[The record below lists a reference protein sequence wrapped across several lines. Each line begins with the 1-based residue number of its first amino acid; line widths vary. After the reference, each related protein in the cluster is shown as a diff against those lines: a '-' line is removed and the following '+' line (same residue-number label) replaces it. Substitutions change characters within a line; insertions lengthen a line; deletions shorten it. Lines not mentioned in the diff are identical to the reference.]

1 MPHPLWDC
9 IDTINMLRIAHGLD
23 LFFAIIQF
31 LGSAPHYYH
40 KHRFTYRVLDTLKLF
55 LYLGAVMY
63 AIFHEQQYAAIKFVD
78 TSPSQDFLAWYEKAE
93 WWILIELLVFFGQVL
108 CSVFYLLGMQI
119 KGEFG

>member
-31 LGSAPHYYH
+31 VGSAPHYYH

-78 TSPSQDFLAWYEKAE
+78 ASEDFVAWYDKAE